1 MKIRSKLKKRYAIA
15 AIIIFVALIAVW
27 KTLNAPE
34 PIYQTLIVRP
44 GELQQSVL
52 ATGKLDAL
60 RKVDVGA
67 QVSGQLK
74 TLSVEIGDKVKKGQL
89 LGVIDPEQAEN
100 QIKEVEA
107 TLMELR
113 AQRGQAEAERKLA
126 QVTLARQ
133 QQLAKTQAI
142 SRQDLD
148 TSATQ
153 LAVKQ
158 AQIGT
163 IDAQIKRNQ
172 ATLDSAK
179 TNLDY
184 TRIVAPMA
192 GEVTQI
198 TTLQGQTVI
207 AAQQAPN
214 ILTLADMGTMLVKAQ
229 VSEADVIHL
238 KPGQKAWFTVLGDP
252 QTRYEGVLKDI
263 LPTPEKVNDAIFYH
277 ARFEVPNPKGVL
289 RLEMTAQVH
298 IQLTGEKNVLTIPLA
313 ALGESSGDNRY
324 KVKVLRNGETRD
336 REISLGSRND
346 TDVVVVKGL
355 EEGNVDV
362 IRTGEVG
369 AVCRA
374 EETKSV
380 LQYLQ
385 HTVAKDIFAFEP
397 EQFQALNPFWIMVGS
412 PILAAIYNKMGDRLP
427 MPHKFAIGMVLCSGA
442 FLVLPLG
449 AKFASDAGIVSVNWL
464 ILSYALQSVGEL
476 MISGLGL
483 AMVAQLVPQ
492 RLMGFIMGSWF
503 LTTAGAAII
512 AGKIASLMAVPEN
525 VTDPLLSLNVY
536 GSVFLQIGIATAV
549 IAALMLLTA
558 PKLNRMT
565 QDDDTTAKATNTA
578 TA

>member
-1 MKIRSKLKKRYAIA
+1 MNLKGKRRKL
-15 AIIIFVALIAVW
+15 FLLLVLIVLVGGFW
-27 KTLNAPE
+27 LWRVLNAPV
-34 PIYQTLIVRP
+34 PQYQTLIVRP

-113 AQRGQAEAERKLA
+113 AQRSQAEAERKLA
-126 QVTLARQ
+126 QVTLNRQ
-133 QQLAKTQAI
+133 RQLATTQAI
-142 SRQDLD
+142 SQQDLD
-148 TSATQ
+148 TSTTE

-172 ATLDSAK
+172 ASLDSAK
-179 TNLDY
+179 TNLEY
-184 TRIVAPMA
+184 TRIVAPMT

-277 ARFEVPNPKGVL
+277 ARFEVPNPQGVL
-289 RLEMTAQVH
+289 RLDMTAQVH
-298 IQLTGEKNVLTIPLA
+298 IQLSGVKNVLTIPLA
-313 ALGESSGDNRY
+313 ALGQPVGDNRY
-324 KVKVLRNGETRD
+324 NVKVLRNGEI
-336 REISLGSRND
+336 REREVSLGSRND

-355 EEGNVDV
+355 EEGEEVV
-362 IRTGEVG
+362 ISE
-369 AVCRA
+369 
-374 EETKSV
+374 S
-380 LQYLQ
+380 Q
-385 HTVAKDIFAFEP
+385 P
-397 EQFQALNPFWIMVGS
+397 
-412 PILAAIYNKMGDRLP
+412 
-427 MPHKFAIGMVLCSGA
+427 
-442 FLVLPLG
+442 
-449 AKFASDAGIVSVNWL
+449 
-464 ILSYALQSVGEL
+464 
-476 MISGLGL
+476 
-483 AMVAQLVPQ
+483 
-492 RLMGFIMGSWF
+492 
-503 LTTAGAAII
+503 GAA
-512 AGKIASLMAVPEN
+512 K
-525 VTDPLLSLNVY
+525 
-536 GSVFLQIGIATAV
+536 
-549 IAALMLLTA
+549 
-558 PKLNRMT
+558 
-565 QDDDTTAKATNTA
+565 
-578 TA
+578 